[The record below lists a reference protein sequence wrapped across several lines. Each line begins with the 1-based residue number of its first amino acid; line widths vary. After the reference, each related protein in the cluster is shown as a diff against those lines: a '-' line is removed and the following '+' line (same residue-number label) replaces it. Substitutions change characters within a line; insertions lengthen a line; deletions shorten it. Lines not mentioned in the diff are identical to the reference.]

1 MARQKYGPW
10 SEREDAI
17 VKKYGPKTAI
27 RKLAGRRTH
36 AAVIQRRFELS
47 HPKEEPLKFGRG
59 CWSHEDD
66 AILRL
71 HYPTVEKAYEMKRYL
86 LGFTTK
92 QIIGHA
98 RLLGLRRKHT
108 GDPRLKGQF
117 ELIDQVRIRAKEDGI
132 TFQRL
137 DRELK
142 TGWYFQNGFYK
153 TKTVNLRNIAAAVA
167 YFGGT
172 LVIDWQDR

>member
-1 MARQKYGPW
+1 MGHRIYGPW
-10 SEREDAI
+10 TEREDNI
-17 VKKYGPKTAI
+17 VRKYGPKTAV
-27 RKLAGRRTH
+27 RRLAGRRTH
-36 AAVIQRRFELS
+36 AAVIQRRYELNHS
-47 HPKEEPLKFGRG
+47 KEEPLKHGRG
-59 CWSHEDD
+59 CWSVEDNE
-66 AILRL
+66 ILRRY
-71 HYPTVEKAYEMKRYL
+71 YPTVIRAREMKRYL
-86 LGFTTK
+86 PGFTTK

-117 ELIDQVRIRAKEDGI
+117 ELVDQVRIRAKEDGI

-153 TKTVNLRNIAAAVA
+153 TKSVNLRNIAKAIA

-172 LVIDWQDR
+172 LVIDWHDH